1 MQVQRI
7 NYNDL
12 DAPQR
17 FTESLRHTGF
27 GVLTNH
33 PLTKATISNLYE
45 NWQDFFTAPREHKE
59 SFRYDQD
66 TQIGWAPPEVA
77 ETAKGNDKR
86 DLKEYFNYFSHG
98 TCPTSLQPI
107 TTLAYQQLHQ
117 VASTLLV
124 WIQNHTPEEI
134 QTKFSLPLPEMILDS
149 SQILFRINYYPA
161 ITGQEEIGALRA
173 ADHTDINLITVLTA
187 GSDAGLQ
194 ARDLAGNWHDVPYE
208 LGDLVINVGDMLQ
221 ECSGGYYPSTVH
233 RVLNPTGEAS
243 ARVRMSCPLFVHPR
257 PEVVLSERYT
267 QASYVHE
274 RLVELGFR
282 KM

>member
-1 MQVQRI
+1 MFRF
-7 NYNDL
+7 L
-12 DAPQR
+12 D
-17 FTESLRHTGF
+17 
-27 GVLTNH
+27 
-33 PLTKATISNLYE
+33 
-45 NWQDFFTAPREHKE
+45 WQDFFTAPREHKE

-66 TQIGWAPPEVA
+66 TQIGWAPPGVP

-117 VASTLLV
+117 VASTLLA

-187 GSDAGLQ
+187 GSDAGKLQ
-194 ARDLAGNWHDVPYE
+194 VK
-208 LGDLVINVGDMLQ
+208 ML
-221 ECSGGYYPSTVH
+221 
-233 RVLNPTGEAS
+233 
-243 ARVRMSCPLFVHPR
+243 PL
-257 PEVVLSERYT
+257 Y
-267 QASYVHE
+267 
-274 RLVELGFR
+274 
-282 KM
+282 